1 MSDRWVPSP
10 AHLPRKCHRTG
21 HSSEEAGPY
30 FESNWSYYDA
40 DPNAA
45 ANGDLRNQTLYIS
58 REWMKHMLSQTGSPF
73 VPVTADEWMDNI
85 VERRELEKK
94 MEELE
99 EKVESLQADLLIAL
113 EQEQFV
119 LRDEDID
126 RLAEALKPAP
136 KPRAKKAA

>member
-21 HSSEEAGPY
+21 HSSEDAGPY

-45 ANGDLRNQTLYIS
+45 ANGELRNQTLYIS
-58 REWMKHMLSQTGSPF
+58 REWMKHMLSQPGSPF
-73 VPVTADEWMDNI
+73 AAVTADEWMDNI

-94 MEELE
+94 VEELE
-99 EKVESLQADLLIAL
+99 EKVEALQADLLIAL

>member
-1 MSDRWVPSP
+1 LSDRWVPSP

>member
-1 MSDRWVPSP
+1 LSDRWVPSP

-21 HSSEEAGPY
+21 HSSEDAGPY

-45 ANGDLRNQTLYIS
+45 ANGGLRNQTLYIS
-58 REWMKHMLSQTGSPF
+58 NEWMKHMLSQPGSPF
-73 VPVTADEWMDNI
+73 AAVTADEWMDNI
-85 VERRELEKK
+85 MERRELEKK
-94 MEELE
+94 VEELD

-126 RLAEALKPAP
+126 RLAEAIKPAA
-136 KPRAKKAA
+136 KPRPKKAM

>member
-58 REWMKHMLSQTGSPF
+58 REWIKHMLSQSGSPF

>member
-45 ANGDLRNQTLYIS
+45 ANGELRNQTLYIS

-85 VERRELEKK
+85 MERNDLQKK
-94 MEELE
+94 VEELE
-99 EKVESLQADLLIAL
+99 EKVEALQADLLIAL

>member
-1 MSDRWVPSP
+1 MSDRWVHSP
-10 AHLPRKCHRTG
+10 THIPRKCHRTG
-21 HSSEEAGPY
+21 NSSEEAGPY

-45 ANGDLRNQTLYIS
+45 ATGELRSNVLYVS
-58 REWMKHMLSQTGSPF
+58 REWMKHILSQPGSPF
-73 VPVTADEWMDNI
+73 AAVTADEWMDNI
-85 VERRELEKK
+85 MERRELAQKV
-94 MEELE
+94 EELE

-119 LRDEDID
+119 LRDEDIE
-126 RLAEALKPAP
+126 RLADALKPTP

>member
-45 ANGDLRNQTLYIS
+45 ANGELRNQTLYIS
-58 REWMKHMLSQTGSPF
+58 REWIKHMLSQSGSPF

>member
-21 HSSEEAGPY
+21 HSSEDAGPY

-45 ANGDLRNQTLYIS
+45 ANGELRSLTLYTS
-58 REWMKHMLSQTGSPF
+58 REWMKHMLSQPGSPF
-73 VPVTADEWMDNI
+73 IPVTADEWMDNI
-85 VERRELEKK
+85 MERSDLQKK
-94 MEELE
+94 VDELE
-99 EKVESLQADLLIAL
+99 EKVDALQADLLIAL

-126 RLAEALKPAP
+126 KIAAKIRPAA
-136 KPRAKKAA
+136 PRTKKAAA